1 MKNANFAASVL
12 SVVLLTG
19 ATSASAQLVPGD
31 LTDPTR
37 AKPQAEAQTFA
48 IPEALQYPYIST
60 YYVKPMV
67 TPDEEVAIK
76 VFVTDWNNAK
86 VRLGDDSHAFDIS
99 LRCSADGKTWT
110 TLEMKGVKSG
120 DHAFNLGKLVEGAY
134 TVGVYCKDSKGR
146 SSHTVW
152 QEFRSAGV
160 REENRRDVAA
170 EDLAQYGLVLE
181 KDRYAIIGVA
191 VPHAESQDHNVY
203 LSAVKKAAA
212 AVEVPANGYVV
223 FRPEFEG
230 KPVVHGWKRSVV
242 VYGTDYDK
250 AAVAAEALANTAGL
264 QKLVDEAA
272 AGGATRLVLP
282 KDSVF
287 RVSHTNAVSIP
298 SNLTVDLNGST
309 LKLNGFTGGSGL
321 MVVFKSAHDAHL
333 VNGIVEGDYYE
344 HDYVGSPN
352 ASEWVS
358 GVGMEGDCRYTTF
371 ENLTIKNITGY
382 GAQNG
387 IQSGNFTFPGHGYL
401 NGGYEPGAIDPA
413 TGALVPGLPCQF
425 TSPMRDISAF
435 TNQYLAVSKMLG
447 YQGVRTKSWY
457 YTASFYDAAETFISS
472 EVAFQ
477 YRIVRIPERAKYLR
491 VTITEDSLE
500 KANSCELTAQFFKVP
515 VNCAFKKIRFER
527 CRAVGLA
534 QSAMRNMLV
543 EDCEFTASGESLAT
557 CAYDAEDGWDMMQG
571 VYIHRNRFFDNPRNE
586 FLTCAGHNFI
596 VEDNDC
602 DIYLWGRT
610 LSPCVRNNRFKS
622 AGYYCDSRIRT
633 MHGRYTDNT
642 YSKALT
648 FGMGQ
653 KESDWTMVISADL
666 GNADQR
672 FSLRIAQHGV
682 LRNSTVANADV
693 GSTVDSALGLIESS
707 RFTDCKLNLFQTPF
721 TIRDSSFIRCSIGN
735 LNRTNRF
742 ERCSFTDTGLCPV
755 VLSDTT
761 ILESAFTNTP
771 IVPNWWSKP
780 SKLTMKKCSVKM
792 NDKSFISTPVYSI
805 DQFLIEEARTLLG
818 LVVISGGAVNLSDD
832 LTKLNAEG
840 LDLLRR
846 TVAAPRGAAGVPLDL
861 FRSPRPAQWLQRTSA
876 GWRVLLVNWSDE
888 PCEIALDLRA
898 IGIDAERGRDF
909 WTDAAIKV
917 RDGVLSRPLPPHTSL
932 LADFAKRGMS

>member
-1 MKNANFAASVL
+1 
-12 SVVLLTG
+12 
-19 ATSASAQLVPGD
+19 
-31 LTDPTR
+31 
-37 AKPQAEAQTFA
+37 
-48 IPEALQYPYIST
+48 
-60 YYVKPMV
+60 
-67 TPDEEVAIK
+67 
-76 VFVTDWNNAK
+76 TDWNNAK
-86 VRLGDDSHAFDIS
+86 VRFGDDSHTFDIV
-99 LRCSADGKTWT
+99 LRLFSDMKALR
-110 TLEMKGVKSG
+110 TLKMSGVASG
-120 DHAFNLGKLVEGAY
+120 DHTFNLGRLAAGDYA
-134 TVGVYCKDSKGR
+134 VGVSCTDSEGR

-152 QEFRSAGV
+152 QEFRSVGV

-170 EDLAQYGLVLE
+170 EDLARYGLVPE
-181 KDRYAIIGVA
+181 KDRYAIVGVA
-191 VPHAESQDHNVY
+191 VPHAESKDHDVY

-242 VYGTDYDK
+242 VYGKGYDK

-272 AGGATRLVLP
+272 AEGVTRLVLP
-282 KDSVF
+282 KGAVF

-298 SNLTVDLNGST
+298 SNLTVDLNGAT
-309 LKLNGFTGGSGL
+309 LKLNGFTGGSSL

-333 VNGIVEGDYYE
+333 VNGVVEGDYYE
-344 HDYVGSPN
+344 HDYAGSPN

-358 GVGMEGDCRYTTF
+358 GVGMEGDCRYTTY
-371 ENLTIKNITGY
+371 ENLTIRNITGY
-382 GAQNG
+382 GGQNG
-387 IQSGNFTFPGHGYL
+387 IQSGNFTFPGRCHL
-401 NGGYEPGAIDPA
+401 NDGYEPGAIDPA
-413 TGALVPGLPCQF
+413 TGALVAGLPCQF
-425 TSPMRDISAF
+425 TSPLRDISAF
-435 TNQYLAVSKMLG
+435 TNHYLAVSKFLG

-457 YTASFYDAAETFISS
+457 YTASFYDADETFISS

-500 KANSCELTAQFFKVP
+500 KANSCELTAQFFKIP

-557 CAYDAEDGWDMMQG
+557 CAYDAEDGWDMMQD

-682 LRNSTVANADV
+682 LRNSTVTNADV

-721 TIRDSSFIRCSIGN
+721 TIRDSSFTQCSIGN

-761 ILESAFTNTP
+761 ILESAFTNSP

-780 SKLTMKKCSVKM
+780 NKLTMKKCSVKM
-792 NDKSFISTPVYSI
+792 DDKSFISTPVYSI
-805 DQFLIEEARTLLG
+805 DQFLIEDCAFDCGGKSPVTLCDLRQNGHSDPDKIYENRPATLTLARC
-818 LVVISGGAVNLSDD
+818 
-832 LTKLNAEG
+832 
-840 LDLLRR
+840 
-846 TVAAPRGAAGVPLDL
+846 TVASANAPLISVDRGQKDSEKPLAIAAAGNKAADG
-861 FRSPRPAQWLQRTSA
+861 SPVAIINNEDIHTTWKVTASA
-876 GWRVLLVNWSDE
+876 
-888 PCEIALDLRA
+888 
-898 IGIDAERGRDF
+898 AE
-909 WTDAAIKV
+909 
-917 RDGVLSRPLPPHTSL
+917 
-932 LADFAKRGMS
+932 